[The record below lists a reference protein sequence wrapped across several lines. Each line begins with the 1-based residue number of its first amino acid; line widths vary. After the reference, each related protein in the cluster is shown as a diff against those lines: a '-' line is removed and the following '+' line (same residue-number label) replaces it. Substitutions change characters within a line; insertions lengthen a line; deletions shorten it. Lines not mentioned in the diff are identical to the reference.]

1 MRRPILRFYILQ
13 MFLTCS
19 RSLNVNRKKND
30 LMKIDLWPN
39 SNRINFLPNQLLI
52 DHKNVNLYFWLWAF
66 LTILSW
72 LKTDL
77 LQSRFYHVQH
87 SIFYMRNIGAIFTL
101 HRVFFHSFL
110 IFWTYFNTD
119 LYLYTYFKDFLEGL
133 SLKSVYDF
141 IKFISYQILRNR
153 YKSCS
158 IFYMNG
164 HSLCIQKSIK
174 KTLWTVNITFY
185 NFIQHQNLKNKKTS
199 KIMFFY
205 KVQ

>member
-1 MRRPILRFYILQ
+1 
-13 MFLTCS
+13 
-19 RSLNVNRKKND
+19 
-30 LMKIDLWPN
+30 MKIDLWPN
-39 SNRINFLPNQLLI
+39 FNRIHFLPNQLLI
-52 DHKNVNLYFWLWAF
+52 DHKNVNLYYWLWAF

-101 HRVFFHSFL
+101 HRVFFTLFL
-110 IFWTYFNTD
+110 FFGHI
-119 LYLYTYFKDFLEGL
+119 LIQIYTCICTLKIFLEGL

-199 KIMFFY
+199 KIMFFL
-205 KVQ
+205 